1 MAATVSPNPEMTDT
15 IFALSSGRPPAGVA
29 VVRLSGPASCAVAE
43 RLAGRKLAPRQAIL
57 AALRDPDSGLIDRG
71 YVIAFPAPASFTGE
85 DVVEFQIHG
94 GQAVIAAL
102 LDFLAKQ
109 PGLRLAEAG
118 EFTRR
123 AFENGKLDLTQAEGL
138 ADLIDARTEAQR
150 RQALSQAGGGLRDVA
165 DRWRAAIVAL
175 MAEAEAGLDF
185 ADEDDVDV
193 SDGTGAIGALHDE
206 IATELARAPIGE
218 RLRDGLTIA
227 VVGEPN
233 VGKSSLVNIL
243 ARRPVAIVSPSPG
256 TTRDVIEVALDLG
269 GVPATLIDTAGL
281 REAADPVEAEGIARA
296 RARAAEADLVL
307 HVAETQPA
315 LPLGQV
321 VLSKCDLYARPEGV
335 HSGGLC
341 VSAKTGAGIA
351 DLEQWLVDWATAQLP
366 ASEPALIT
374 RRRQRDALA
383 EARDAL
389 GEAVEASDPVL
400 RAEYL
405 RLASRALAA
414 LVGRVGVEE
423 VLGEIFGRF
432 CIGK

>member
-1 MAATVSPNPEMTDT
+1 MSDT

-29 VVRLSGPASCAVAE
+29 VVRLSGPASLGVAE
-43 RLAGRKLAPRQAIL
+43 RLTGKTLSPRQVIL
-57 AALRDPDSGLIDRG
+57 ASLRDPDGGLIDRG
-71 YVIAFPAPASFTGE
+71 YAIAFPAPASFTGE

-102 LDFLAKQ
+102 LDCLAKQ
-109 PGLRLAEAG
+109 PGLRAAEAG

-138 ADLIDARTEAQR
+138 ADLIDARTDAQR
-150 RQALSQAGGGLRDVA
+150 LLALAQACGGLRDVA
-165 DRWRAAIVAL
+165 ERWRAAILAL
-175 MAEAEAGLDF
+175 MAEVEAGLDF
-185 ADEDDVDV
+185 SDEEDVDV
-193 SDGTGAIGALHDE
+193 SDGTAAIAALHDE
-206 IATELARAPIGE
+206 LASELARAPIGE

-243 ARRPVAIVSPSPG
+243 ARRSVAIVSPIPG
-256 TTRDVIEVALDLG
+256 TTRDLIEVALDLG

-281 REAADPVEAEGIARA
+281 RESVDPVEAEGIARA

-307 HVAETQPA
+307 HVADAPPPIA
-315 LPLGQV
+315 LGQ
-321 VLSKCDLYARPEGV
+321 LILNKCDLTTRPAGV
-335 HSGGLC
+335 DSGILTI
-341 VSAKTGAGIA
+341 SAKTGAGIA
-351 DLEQWLVDWATAQLP
+351 DLEQWLVEWAKAKVP
-366 ASEPALIT
+366 AGEPPLIT
-374 RRRQRDALA
+374 RRRQRDALIV
-383 EARDAL
+383 ARESLADAVD
-389 GEAVEASDPVL
+389 AVDPVL

-423 VLGEIFGRF
+423 ILGEIFGRF